1 MTKTRKRNAKQE
13 AQRILAEHS
22 VRSAPVGVE
31 RIARALGASL
41 EVRPLDE
48 QLSGMI
54 FIKAGVPVIGVNAL
68 HHPHRQRFTI
78 GHEVGHLV
86 LHRDRLEGVVHVDKT
101 YPMLRR
107 DQASSTGVDLME
119 IEANAFAAELLMPE
133 ALLEGELTTP
143 LDVDDEERLTA
154 LSRKFKVSTSAMR
167 YRLIGY
173 FFE

>member
-1 MTKTRKRNAKQE
+1 MTKSGKRNAKKE
-13 AQRILAEHS
+13 AQRVLEEQGIRA
-22 VRSAPVGVE
+22 APVAVE
-31 RIARALGASL
+31 RIAKAIGASL

-54 FIKAGVPVIGVNAL
+54 FIKQGIPVIGVNAL

-78 GHEVGHLV
+78 GHEIGHWV
-86 LHRDRLEGVVHVDKT
+86 LHRDRLEGVVHVDKM

-119 IEANAFAAELLMPE
+119 VEANAFAAELLMPE
-133 ALLEGELTTP
+133 FLLEGELTTP
-143 LDVDDEERLTA
+143 LDIDDEDRVSA

-167 YRLIGY
+167 YRLNGY
-173 FFE
+173 FFD